1 MSIATTVERRGRRVL
16 VTFDDADP
24 LECDRSFRGAQSIKP
39 GQTIDDRILQR
50 LRDEATR
57 HAAEL
62 TAVRWLAKRA
72 RSRSDIRQRLRR
84 DRIPTNVI
92 ADTIATLEA
101 QGYLDDEAYATA
113 WTEERLR
120 LRPRARRTIERE
132 LRAAGIAADTAA
144 AAVEEIDDRAMAETI
159 VMRHPALRQEAWDV
173 FERRAGGQLLRR
185 GYTHDVV
192 RGVLRAAWQDRHG
205 SDEAAPGR

>member
-1 MSIATTVERRGRRVL
+1 MSIATTVERRGRRV
-16 VTFDDADP
+16 VIRFDDADP
-24 LECDRSFRGAQSIKP
+24 LECDRSFRGTQAIKP
-39 GQTIDDRILQR
+39 GQTIDDQILLR
-50 LRDEATR
+50 LRDEAVR

-72 RSRSDIRQRLRR
+72 RSRTDIARRLRR
-84 DRIPTNVI
+84 ERIPEDVV
-92 ADTIATLEA
+92 ADTLAALEA

-132 LRAAGIAADTAA
+132 LRAAGIAADVAA
-144 AAVEEIDDRAMAETI
+144 AAVVEIDDRAVAETI
-159 VMRHPALRQEAWDV
+159 VTRHPALRQNAWEV
-173 FERRAGGQLLRR
+173 FERRAGGQLARR
-185 GYTHDVV
+185 GYAYDVV

-205 SDEAAPGR
+205 ADEALTER